1 MHFEGEFRVPGTPDQ
16 VMGRFTDVHRM
27 ARCMPGA
34 VIEGRGDDG
43 SYLGAMVVAFGP
55 KKINF
60 RGRVSHDFDAVAH
73 AGTLSGRG
81 AADMRAARI
90 GVKVSYTVRAVA
102 GAVPATSVVA
112 LVSDAELTGVLA
124 EFARTGGIPVAN
136 ALMAGFAKRMAE
148 EFADETSASDT
159 AADAVPATPT
169 TETVTPLAAHGL
181 LWDIIKAKLLQ
192 LARRLGL
199 AARSP
204 KTEGKRL

>member
-1 MHFEGEFRVPGTPDQ
+1 VHFEGEFRVPGTADA
-16 VMGRFTDVHRM
+16 VMRHFADVERM

-60 RGRVSHDFDAVAH
+60 RGRVTHEIDTVAH
-73 AGTLSGRG
+73 TGTLTGRG

-90 GVKVSYTVRAVA
+90 GVKITYTLRDD
-102 GAVPATSVVA
+102 PAAAATTIVA
-112 LVSDAELTGVLA
+112 LVSDADLTGVLA
-124 EFARTGGIPVAN
+124 DFARTGGIPVAN

-148 EFADETSASDT
+148 EFADETPPAGAATAPAT
-159 AADAVPATPT
+159 AADV
-169 TETVTPLAAHGL
+169 VPLAAHGL
-181 LWDIIKAKLLQ
+181 LWDIVKAKLLP
-192 LARRLGL
+192 LARWLGL

-204 KTEGKRL
+204 KIEGKHG